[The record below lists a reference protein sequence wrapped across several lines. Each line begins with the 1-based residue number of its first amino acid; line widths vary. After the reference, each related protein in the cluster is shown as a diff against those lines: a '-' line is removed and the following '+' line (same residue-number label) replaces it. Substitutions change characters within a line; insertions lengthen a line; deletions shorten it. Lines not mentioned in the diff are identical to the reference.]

1 MKRLILILAMAMMTA
16 APLLARNYFN
26 TYSAAYNVDLEDPD
40 RYYVGTDDGVFDESG
55 GPGYSNRTLIAQLGF
70 ADTSSPIT
78 IEITFDN
85 TSWMYQSASQPN
97 LKRPFGLDMVVRQR
111 WYRGDEWWGG
121 GCSNN
126 NDHTAD
132 ETVTVVHYGLQS
144 GGSTSQTMTYTYN
157 SSTNGDVKETGGNLP
172 GSHRVC
178 IGLDHDLIGA
188 WVELVLVLPEID
200 PYDTSYT
207 VGSADDYYAS
217 FDMTISGGGEAGTY
231 HCEFTGY
238 YDDPRDEEINFTLN
252 VVPTANASAINLDAS
267 PDIAPGDPG
276 LQIGRYYYSTTKT
289 TSSEDRNYFA
299 FCSSSEIPDR
309 NGGPFRLVR
318 RGTYGGDLNEIGFEI
333 GLQSSDP
340 SKGVQWFAGSDVMSE
355 GDVEPENVFY
365 SSRRQDMQDIGG
377 AAIYQRYDEGN
388 ILFRLAPG
396 EDPGPLNAGVYTSYI
411 YFHVVVEV

>member
-40 RYYVGTDDGVFDESG
+40 RYHVGTDDGVFDESG

-85 TSWMYQSASQPN
+85 TSWMYQSANQPN
-97 LKRPFGLDMVVRQR
+97 LRRPFGLDVVVRQR
-111 WYRGDEWWGG
+111 WYYNL
-121 GCSNN
+121 CNNN
-126 NDHTAD
+126 NDGTTD
-132 ETVTVVHYGLQS
+132 ETVAVYHYGLQP
-144 GGSTSQTMTYTYN
+144 GGDSSAFVSIPYHDSTDGSV
-157 SSTNGDVKETGGNLP
+157 SKAGHELP
-172 GSHRVC
+172 GNHSWFFGC
-178 IGLDHDLIGA
+178 AGIQHDLIGA
-188 WVELVLVLPEID
+188 WIELVLVLPEID

-252 VVPTANASAINLDAS
+252 VVPTANASAINLDSS

-318 RGTYGGDLNEIGFEI
+318 RGTYGGDLNEIWFEI

-340 SKGVQWFAGSDVMSE
+340 SKGVQWFAGSDVMSK
-355 GDVEPENVFY
+355 GDMEPENVFY

-377 AAIYQRYDEGN
+377 AAIYQRYDEGD

>member
-40 RYYVGTDDGVFDESG
+40 RYHVGTDDGAFDESG

-97 LKRPFGLDMVVRQR
+97 LRRPFGLDVVVRQR
-111 WYRGDEWWGG
+111 WYYKY
-121 GCSNN
+121 CTNSNN
-126 NDHTAD
+126 NETD
-132 ETVTVVHYGLQS
+132 ETVAVYHYGYQS
-144 GGSTSQTMTYTYN
+144 GGD
-157 SSTNGDVKETGGNLP
+157 SSDYISIPFADPTDESVEKRGNDLP
-172 GSHRVC
+172 GNHSWGICGIYPHR
-178 IGLDHDLIGA
+178 LIGA

-318 RGTYGGDLNEIGFEI
+318 RGTYGGDLNEIWFEI

-340 SKGVQWFAGSDVMSE
+340 SKGVKWFAGDDVMSE
-355 GDVEPENVFY
+355 GDMEPENVFY

-377 AAIYQRYDEGN
+377 AAIYQRYDEGA

>member
-97 LKRPFGLDMVVRQR
+97 LKRPFGLDVVVRER
-111 WYRGDEWWGG
+111 YYYRLCNASIDHGNTDYTVEVHHLGFQPGG
-121 GCSNN
+121 NQANSIQ
-126 NDHTAD
+126 
-132 ETVTVVHYGLQS
+132 L
-144 GGSTSQTMTYTYN
+144 TYN
-157 SSTNGDVKETGGNLP
+157 KATNESVKAWGRELPDGPAGGHTGCWGIR
-172 GSHRVC
+172 HE
-178 IGLDHDLIGA
+178 LIGA

-207 VGSADDYYAS
+207 VGSADDYYVS

-318 RGTYGGDLNEIGFEI
+318 RGSYGGDLNEIGFEI

-377 AAIYQRYDEGN
+377 AAIYQRYDEGA

>member
-26 TYSAAYNVDLEDPD
+26 TYSAAYNVDLGDPD
-40 RYYVGTDDGVFDESG
+40 RYHVGTDDGVFDESG

-78 IEITFDN
+78 IDITFEN
-85 TSWMYQSASQPN
+85 TSWMYQSANQPN
-97 LKRPFGLDMVVRQR
+97 LKRPFGLDVVVRER
-111 WYRGDEWWGG
+111 YYYRLCNASIDHGNTDYTVEVHHLGFQPGGNQANSIQLTYNKATNESVKAWGRELPDG
-121 GCSNN
+121 PAG
-126 NDHTAD
+126 DHTGCWG
-132 ETVTVVHYGLQS
+132 V
-144 GGSTSQTMTYTYN
+144 
-157 SSTNGDVKETGGNLP
+157 
-172 GSHRVC
+172 R
-178 IGLDHDLIGA
+178 HDLIGA

-217 FDMTISGGGEAGTY
+217 FDMTISGGGETGTY

-238 YDDPRDEEINFTLN
+238 YDDPRDEEINFSLN

-299 FCSSSEIPDR
+299 FCSSSEMPDR
-309 NGGPFRLVR
+309 HDGPFKLVR
-318 RGTYGGDLNEIGFEI
+318 RGTYGGELNEIGFEI

-340 SKGVQWFAGSDVMSE
+340 SKGVQWFSGPDVMSE
-355 GDVEPENVFY
+355 GDMEPENVFY

-377 AAIYQRYDEGN
+377 AAIYQRYDEGD

>member
-26 TYSAAYNVDLEDPD
+26 TYSAAYNVDLSDPD
-40 RYYVGTDDGVFDESG
+40 RCYVGTDGGVFDESG

-97 LKRPFGLDMVVRQR
+97 LRRPFGLDIVVRQR
-111 WYRGDEWWGG
+111 WYYNL
-121 GCSNN
+121 CNNN
-126 NDHTAD
+126 NDGTTD
-132 ETVTVVHYGLQS
+132 ETVAVYHYGLQP
-144 GGSTSQTMTYTYN
+144 GGDSSAFVSIPYHVSTDGSV
-157 SSTNGDVKETGGNLP
+157 SKAGHELP
-172 GSHRVC
+172 GNHSWFFGC
-178 IGLDHDLIGA
+178 AGIQHDLIGA

-207 VGSADDYYAS
+207 VGSADDYYVS
-217 FDMTISGGGEAGTY
+217 FDMTISGGREAGTY

-318 RGTYGGDLNEIGFEI
+318 RGSYGGDLNEIGFEI

-377 AAIYQRYDEGN
+377 ATIYQRYDEGA